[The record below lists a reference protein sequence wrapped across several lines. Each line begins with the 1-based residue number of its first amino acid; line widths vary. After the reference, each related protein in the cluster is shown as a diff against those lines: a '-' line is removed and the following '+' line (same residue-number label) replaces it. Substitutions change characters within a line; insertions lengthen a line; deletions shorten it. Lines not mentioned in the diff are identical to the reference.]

1 MGQCQELPDLSF
13 KILLHSK
20 HPYTDPTGKLP
31 GSSGEV
37 LVVHLCLV
45 LTNVSGLL
53 GMLNHHLAPGSER
66 QHYGRERGLEWVF
79 VEVSFASN
87 NLCNFRMLVHFSEF
101 HFRQSSSELNR
112 PCYGQKSLVCS
123 ERSILPEFYLK

>member
-1 MGQCQELPDLSF
+1 M
-13 KILLHSK
+13 
-20 HPYTDPTGKLP
+20 
-31 GSSGEV
+31 

-53 GMLNHHLAPGSER
+53 GTLNHHLAPGSER
-66 QHYGRERGLEWVF
+66 QHYGRERGLERVF

-87 NLCNFRMLVHFSEF
+87 NVCDLRMPVHFSEF
-101 HFRQSSSELNR
+101 HFRQLSSELNR
-112 PCYGQKSLVCS
+112 PCYRQKSPVCN